1 MRQDEFPIVDKL
13 IINEK
18 LILIAQIRMELM
30 AYKLKTHEDP
40 DITHIIEILN
50 MFNEKLEAE
59 KEVI

>member
-18 LILIAQIRMELM
+18 LILIAKIRMELM

-40 DITHIIEILN
+40 DITQVIEILN
-50 MFNEKLEAE
+50 MFEGKLKAE